1 MGIRRQAEKREEAV
15 ALAIDKDRGSEYA
28 IKWIAEHL
36 LTRPGQSLTL
46 VHVKQP
52 TAAPALPNKSK
63 SGELPREVAKM
74 NKYQVDAEAKDLILP
89 FRCFCT
95 KKAIHWKEVILENAD
110 ISKALINYVTAKS
123 IEILVLG
130 APSRNAFGFLRFK
143 TRDIPSTVSKGA
155 PDFCTVYV
163 IGRGKITHSRP
174 ATGRLTA
181 KPPLHNQIQQ
191 QPSQVYGSN
200 DTQHMLHKLQSR
212 ESETTQSST
221 RSQLNNIKLKPPL
234 TRAIPIIDK
243 SYEALPESD
252 RLSVSSERPST
263 DLMSNFPSMASRM
276 TYQSSVSSELDNRSS
291 TSSHSSIKFID
302 MSSGRNE
309 FSSSSIESGRSWS
322 STSRDEMEN
331 EMRRLR
337 LELKQTMEMYSMA
350 CKEAVTAKHK
360 EKEFHQWKLKGEC
373 RIEEARQAEESAFA
387 LAQKEKLKS
396 RAAIEAA
403 KAAERIA
410 QLETEKRRKAEM
422 KALRK
427 DEGRKKSLDGLRYRK
442 YTIEDIEA
450 ATNEFSP
457 ARKIGEGGY
466 GPVFRGELDHTPVAI
481 KVLRPDAAQGRS
493 QFQKEVEVLSR
504 IRHPNMVLLV
514 GACPDYGC
522 LVYEYMAKGS
532 LEDRLFQRGN
542 TPVIPWQLR
551 FRIAAEIGTGLLFL
565 HQTKPEPI
573 VHRDL
578 KPGNILLDHNYVS
591 KISDVGLARLVP
603 ASVANCVSQYR
614 ITSMAG
620 TFCYIDPEYQTTG
633 MLGTKSDIFSLGVLL
648 LQLITARPP
657 MGLAHLVEEAIEN
670 GTFTEMLDPAV
681 SDWPVE
687 EAFKFAKLALQCTE
701 MRRKDRPDLAK
712 VVLPELNRLREI
724 AEDCMNP
731 FMLGGNG
738 ALSPIHDVMSD
749 RHLSEYGYDS
759 PRSPSSTSPYAGRL
773 YR

>member
-15 ALAIDKDRGSEYA
+15 ALAIDKDRG
-28 IKWIAEHL
+28 
-36 LTRPGQSLTL
+36 
-46 VHVKQP
+46 
-52 TAAPALPNKSK
+52 

-95 KKAIHWKEVILENAD
+95 KKAIHWNEVILENAD
-110 ISKALINYVTAKS
+110 ISKALINFVTANS

-130 APSRNAFGFLRFK
+130 APSRNAFGFLR
-143 TRDIPSTVSKGA
+143 
-155 PDFCTVYV
+155 
-163 IGRGKITHSRP
+163 GKITHSRP
-174 ATGRLTA
+174 ATGRLTP
-181 KPPLHNQIQQ
+181 KPPLHNQVQQ

-200 DTQHMLHKLQSR
+200 DTQHMLHNLQSR
-212 ESETTQSST
+212 ESEITQSST

-276 TYQSSVSSELDNRSS
+276 TYQSSISSELDNRSS
-291 TSSHSSIKFID
+291 TSSHSGIKFID

-493 QFQKEVEVLSR
+493 QFQKEVSVL
-504 IRHPNMVLLV
+504 
-514 GACPDYGC
+514 
-522 LVYEYMAKGS
+522 
-532 LEDRLFQRGN
+532 
-542 TPVIPWQLR
+542 
-551 FRIAAEIGTGLLFL
+551 
-565 HQTKPEPI
+565 
-573 VHRDL
+573 
-578 KPGNILLDHNYVS
+578 
-591 KISDVGLARLVP
+591 
-603 ASVANCVSQYR
+603 
-614 ITSMAG
+614 
-620 TFCYIDPEYQTTG
+620 
-633 MLGTKSDIFSLGVLL
+633 
-648 LQLITARPP
+648 
-657 MGLAHLVEEAIEN
+657 
-670 GTFTEMLDPAV
+670 
-681 SDWPVE
+681 
-687 EAFKFAKLALQCTE
+687 
-701 MRRKDRPDLAK
+701 
-712 VVLPELNRLREI
+712 
-724 AEDCMNP
+724 
-731 FMLGGNG
+731 
-738 ALSPIHDVMSD
+738 
-749 RHLSEYGYDS
+749 
-759 PRSPSSTSPYAGRL
+759 
-773 YR
+773 

>member
-52 TAAPALPNKSK
+52 TAAPALPNISK

-74 NKYQVDAEAKDLILP
+74 IKYQVDAEAKDLFLP

-95 KKAIHWKEVILENAD
+95 KKAIHWNEVILENAD
-110 ISKALINYVTAKS
+110 ISKALINYVTANS

-143 TRDIPSTVSKGA
+143 TRDIPSAVSKGA

-174 ATGRLTA
+174 ATGRLTP

-191 QPSQVYGSN
+191 QPSQVY
-200 DTQHMLHKLQSR
+200 
-212 ESETTQSST
+212 
-221 RSQLNNIKLKPPL
+221 
-234 TRAIPIIDK
+234 
-243 SYEALPESD
+243 
-252 RLSVSSERPST
+252 
-263 DLMSNFPSMASRM
+263 
-276 TYQSSVSSELDNRSS
+276 ELDNRSS
-291 TSSHSSIKFID
+291 TSSHSGIKFID

-360 EKEFHQWKLKGEC
+360 EKELHQWKLKGEC

-403 KAAERIA
+403 KAAEKIA

-493 QFQKEVEVLSR
+493 QFQKEVEVLSC

-514 GACPDYGC
+514 GACPEYGC

-565 HQTKPEPI
+565 HQTKPEPV

-738 ALSPIHDVMSD
+738 ALSPIHDVMFD

-759 PRSPSSTSPYAGRL
+759 PRSPSSTSSYAGRL

>member
-74 NKYQVDAEAKDLILP
+74 NKYQVDAEAKDLFLP

-95 KKAIHWKEVILENAD
+95 KKAIHWNEVILENAD
-110 ISKALINYVTAKS
+110 ISKALINYVTANS

-143 TRDIPSTVSKGA
+143 TRDIPSAVSKGA

-163 IGRGKITHSRP
+163 ICRGKITHSRP
-174 ATGRLTA
+174 ATGRLTP

-191 QPSQVYGSN
+191 QPSQVY
-200 DTQHMLHKLQSR
+200 
-212 ESETTQSST
+212 
-221 RSQLNNIKLKPPL
+221 
-234 TRAIPIIDK
+234 
-243 SYEALPESD
+243 
-252 RLSVSSERPST
+252 
-263 DLMSNFPSMASRM
+263 
-276 TYQSSVSSELDNRSS
+276 ELDNRSS
-291 TSSHSSIKFID
+291 TSSHSGINFID

-360 EKEFHQWKLKGEC
+360 EKELHQWKLKGEC

-493 QFQKEVEVLSR
+493 QFQKEVEVLSC

-514 GACPDYGC
+514 GACPEYGC

-532 LEDRLFQRGN
+532 LEDRLFQQGN

-565 HQTKPEPI
+565 HQTKPEPV

-657 MGLAHLVEEAIEN
+657 MGLAHLVEKAIEN

-738 ALSPIHDVMSD
+738 ALSPIHDVMFD

-759 PRSPSSTSPYAGRL
+759 PRSPSSTSSYAGRL